1 MAAYKTKIFDD
12 YSCGASMTEVLL
24 SMAIVAVIAP
34 LLYTQISDANHNIRD
49 MAVAQNIVNMRGDVA
64 NFVRLHQDKWPDVAQ
79 IKLADEEL
87 DNISQMP
94 VAGFIDKYMV
104 RGATI
109 TDVYLAFDLDRSLM
123 RTARVAN
130 HIGDDAAVVGD
141 DGIAYGRDWAVSA
154 PDFKPGNLI
163 YRISRDISGED
174 KSKYLHRGT
183 ASEDN
188 LNVMQR
194 DLNMGNQNVYNVGG
208 IAAKSAQIKNGTAT
222 FIATNNLVANTVY
235 FSDGANLDG
244 ANAVIGNLRVS
255 GDISGFRNIYADN
268 INGRGFTTNG
278 RIITDRASVSN
289 SVNVANDM
297 ILKSDTMRTVSGFT
311 GISVNSVNTSYLSS
325 EEIIFYDNFGLT
337 VSGELLMSTTAPLK
351 IGSWTFPTTNPP
363 RFNEIFFTRASIPAP
378 PVKGEFGPLLISGW
392 QSIMPQ
398 DVIK

>member
-12 YSCGASMTEVLL
+12 YSRGASMTEVLL

-79 IKLADEEL
+79 IKLADDEL
-87 DNISQMP
+87 DDISQMP

-208 IAAKSAQIKNGTAT
+208 IAAKSAQIKNGSAT

-297 ILKSDTMRTVSGFT
+297 ILKSDTVRTVSGFT

-363 RFNEIFFTRASIPAP
+363 RFNEIFFTRASIPEP

-398 DVIK
+398 DIIK